1 MTLRRAV
8 FEQRVTRLR
17 AEGYRFLP
25 LQSVLEGLYQGAA
38 LPDKATAITVDD
50 GHRNVYTE
58 LRPII
63 LREKLL

>member
-1 MTLRRAV
+1 
-8 FEQRVTRLR
+8 
-17 AEGYRFLP
+17 
-25 LQSVLEGLYQGAA
+25 VLEGLYQGAA

-63 LREKLL
+63 LREKLP